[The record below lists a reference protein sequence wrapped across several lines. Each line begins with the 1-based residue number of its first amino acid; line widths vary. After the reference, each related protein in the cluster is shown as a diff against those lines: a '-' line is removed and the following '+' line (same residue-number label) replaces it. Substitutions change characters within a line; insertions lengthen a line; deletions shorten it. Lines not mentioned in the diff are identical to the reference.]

1 MTRTVLLLL
10 LLIVT
15 LVPSAFAVDSGASAA
30 RGAATEVHHQTE
42 GEQAAHGEQ
51 HAEQTYFGIPAWI
64 LKLLNLALFAGLLVY
79 LLGGP
84 IRKGLSG
91 RRAKIRTD
99 LSEAAER
106 REKADRMAADIQAR
120 LDQMEAEV
128 EAILARA
135 TEEGERQKRELID
148 QGNAEAEKILT
159 QARNAV
165 QAQLK
170 QAKKEL
176 TDYAGSLATERALAM
191 LEGTMTETDRQ
202 KLFAEG
208 VEEIRS

>member
-1 MTRTVLLLL
+1 MRRATAFFL
-10 LLIVT
+10 LLIAT
-15 LVPSAFAVDSGASAA
+15 LVPSALAVDSGATAA
-30 RGAATEVHHQTE
+30 RGAATEVHETIQ
-42 GEQAAHGEQ
+42 GEDAAHGEQ
-51 HAEQTYFGIPAWI
+51 HAEQTYFGIPAWV
-64 LKLLNLALFAGLLVY
+64 LKLVNLALFVGLLGY

-84 IRKGLSG
+84 IRKALSE
-91 RRAKIRTD
+91 RRAKIRTG
-99 LSEAAER
+99 LAEAAER

-128 EAILARA
+128 DAILVRA
-135 TEEGERQKRELID
+135 TEEGERQKRELIE

-159 QARNAV
+159 QTRSAV

-176 TDYAGSLATERALAM
+176 TDYAGRLATERALSM
-191 LEGTMTETDRQ
+191 LEGTMTETDRH